1 MAAPAADRLREAIT
15 RHALI
20 AGDKAGLAMEAEAIQ
35 AAPKSLGDM
44 ARAIHSSASM
54 DGAILRVRL
63 VCPSPYAKYIE
74 EGTGPAVGH
83 QKYMPP
89 PGALALWVKR
99 TLAPPAPK
107 GDQEAA
113 LKAVENAVRWKI
125 YMKGT
130 KPQPFMRPALA
141 TGRKVLK
148 RGLIAGVKAA
158 AAEVAHGAR

>member
-1 MAAPAADRLREAIT
+1 MRADLADRLRESIE
-15 RHALI
+15 RHCLA
-20 AGDKAGLAMEAEAIQ
+20 AGNKTALAMEAEAIK

-44 ARAIHSSASM
+44 ARAIHSGATL
-54 DGAILRVRL
+54 DGSILRVRL
-63 VCPSPYAKYIE
+63 VCNSPYAKFIE

-99 TLAPPAPK
+99 TLSPPAPK

-130 KPQPFMRPALA
+130 KPHPFIRPAA
-141 TGRKVLK
+141 VVGRKVL
-148 RGLIAGVKAA
+148 RRELIAGVRAA
-158 AAEVAHGAR
+158 VREVAHG